1 MKIIRVVFLVISLI
15 IYIYGFG
22 LVGFPVGPRTIMDIA
37 GLAWLILEG
46 KKYIN
51 VLSKKYMTLF
61 AFTIVIATWGFI
73 TMLLNGSSEAQFLRY
88 AKYFF
93 PWVGGSYFIF
103 RLSKGIIYDYKSL
116 STYIA
121 LAVGIESLIAVLIKV
136 VPSVSVMAH
145 QIFLFETGQYELDF
159 ESLID
164 YQRIIG
170 LGDAIFFG
178 VLPSCTIGV
187 LSCIYLIE
195 KETNKL
201 SVTGYILLFILI
213 SITSYLTA
221 RTSGIVVILSLLL
234 LAFFQLKNRNF
245 LGGALRFGLVA
256 FIGIFLLY
264 IYIPDDFLSKDMI
277 AFATDFNSNNTANH
291 LKEWYTDVSFSPF
304 TFMIGDAH
312 YANPDGSYYGGMD
325 IGYFRLIFYG
335 GIIGLTLVV
344 FYYYTFFRTLIG
356 LVKEREIKL
365 TFRAFFIAYLI
376 MMLKGHIEFVD
387 LLVLYL
393 VFLDGFKKRNDHL
406 QQMRTLHNNSN
417 NLLDKNE

>member
-1 MKIIRVVFLVISLI
+1 MKIIRAILLIISLI

-22 LVGFPVGPRTIMDIA
+22 LVSFPVGPRTIIDIA
-37 GLAWLILEG
+37 GLIWLILDG
-46 KKYIN
+46 KKYLN
-51 VLSKKYMTLF
+51 VLSKKYVTLF
-61 AFTIVIATWGFI
+61 AFTIVIATWGFV
-73 TMLLNGSSEAQFLRY
+73 TMLANGSSEAAFLRY

-93 PWVGGSYFIF
+93 PWIGGSYFIF

-145 QIFLFETGQYELDF
+145 QIFLFETGQNEVDF

-195 KETNKL
+195 KGTNKF
-201 SVTGYILLFILI
+201 SITGYILLFILI

-221 RTSGIVVILSLLL
+221 RTSGIVVVISLLL
-234 LAFFQLKNRNF
+234 LAFFQLKNRKF
-245 LGGALRFGLVA
+245 FGSTLRFGLVA
-256 FIGIFLLY
+256 FVGIFLLY
-264 IYIPDDFLSKDMI
+264 TYIPDDFLPKEMI
-277 AFATDFNSNNTANH
+277 EFATDYNSNNTANH
-291 LKEWYTDVSFSPF
+291 LKEWYTDVSFSLI
-304 TFMIGDAH
+304 TFILGDAH
-312 YANPDGSYYGGMD
+312 YANSDGTYYGGMD

-365 TFRAFFIAYLI
+365 TFVTFFIAYLI
-376 MMLKGHIEFVD
+376 MMLKGHIEFID

-393 VFLDGFKKRNDHL
+393 VFLDGFKNRDARL
-406 QQMRTLHNNSN
+406 PQLRTT
-417 NLLDKNE
+417 